1 MAGQT
6 WWLISV
12 IPALRRLYQ
21 ESHYEWKARLGS
33 VARIKPVK
41 ATQESPVTKEKE
53 ERRRREYV
61 GENNQNEVGMKQVIW
76 KPTTAEAFKTHTG
89 MKGI

>member
-53 ERRRREYV
+53 ERRRRERKEREKEEEKKEREEEK
-61 GENNQNEVGMKQVIW
+61 GEEEG
-76 KPTTAEAFKTHTG
+76 
-89 MKGI
+89 